1 MPGRIDRPISE
12 ILAAVFMVVGASIGV
27 FLTVEQS
34 AILRITIIAL
44 GALVGLGVG
53 REVGLVIERRQRTKR
68 PPR

>member
-1 MPGRIDRPISE
+1 
-12 ILAAVFMVVGASIGV
+12 MVVGASIGV